1 MGTKLYFKCPGN
13 DPVARAVPEMFACP
27 DCGMDVEIWTDE
39 FKGKCVSCNRVFR
52 KDNTTKTGEKKPSK
66 QYVWEVLEKLTQLAC
81 QLGASDA
88 KAISTTKISVEDSL
102 ANLCR
107 EPGCENYGL
116 SASCPPYVAGPDGFR
131 KFLKT
136 FDHAVVFKIDVPSE
150 ILLSDERR
158 DIFRLLHEI
167 ASNIEQSAIEMGF
180 HDSNA
185 YAGGSCKQI
194 FCRELP
200 DCRVLAENGECRNPL
215 FARPSMSGFGI
226 NVLKLKKAAGWMS
239 RKISQDIDPDTV
251 SMETVCGLILI
262 GG

>member
-1 MGTKLYFKCPGN
+1 MSTKLYFKCPGN
-13 DPVARAVPEMFACP
+13 DPVSRAVPELFFCP
-27 DCGMDVEIWTDE
+27 DCGVEFEIWTDE
-39 FKGKCVSCNRVFR
+39 IKGKCASCNRVFQ
-52 KDNTTKTGEKKPSK
+52 KDKTKIVAEKKMYK
-66 QYVWEVLEKLTQLAC
+66 QNVRAVLNRLAQGAC

-88 KAISTTKISVEDSL
+88 GTIFTTEISVEEDL

-131 KFLKT
+131 KLLNT
-136 FDHAVVFKIDVPSE
+136 FKYAVVFKIDVPSE
-150 ILLSDERR
+150 ILFSDERR

-167 ASNIEQSAIEMGF
+167 AASIEQSAIEIGC
-180 HDSNA
+180 HDSKA

-194 FCRELP
+194 FCRDHP

-239 RKISQDIDPDTV
+239 NKTPRDANPDTV
-251 SMETVCGLILI
+251 SMETVCGLVLI
-262 GG
+262 VY